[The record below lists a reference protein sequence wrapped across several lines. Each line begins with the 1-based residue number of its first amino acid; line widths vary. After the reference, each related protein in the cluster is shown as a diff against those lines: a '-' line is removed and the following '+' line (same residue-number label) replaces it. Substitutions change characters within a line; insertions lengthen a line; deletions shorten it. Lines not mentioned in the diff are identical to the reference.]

1 MYKIIEKTF
10 LNPTVARITVE
21 APLVAKKIEPGQ
33 FIILMVDEK
42 GERVPFT
49 VADFDS
55 VKGTVTV
62 IFQIVG
68 ATTMKLAE
76 KEAGDFIAQFA
87 GPLGKPTEFGDVKRV
102 AVVGGGLGCAI
113 AYPQAKHLFGKGV
126 EVDIIAGFKTRDL
139 IILEEE
145 MKAVS
150 KNLYITTDDGSY
162 GEKGLVT
169 DKLKALASKEKYD
182 LVIAIGPVIMMK
194 FVTLAAKEFDMP
206 VIVSLNPIMID
217 GTGMCG
223 GCRVMVGGQV
233 RFACVDGPDFD
244 GHKVDFDNLMNRN
257 RAYAEAEKKAVEEH
271 KCRIGRTEGH

>member
-1 MYKIIEKTF
+1 MYKIIEKTY
-10 LNPTVARITVE
+10 LNPTVAKITVE

-33 FIILMVDEK
+33 FIILMVEEN

-55 VKGTVTV
+55 EKGTVTV

-76 KEAGDFIAQFA
+76 KEAGEYIAQFA
-87 GPLGKPTEFGDVKRV
+87 GPLGKPTEFGEVKRV

-113 AYPQAKHLFGKGV
+113 AYPQAKYLFGKGV

-139 IILEEE
+139 IILEDE

-150 KNLYITTDDGSY
+150 NNLYITTDDGSY

-169 DKLKALASKEKYD
+169 DKLKSLAEKQRYD

-223 GCRVMVGGQV
+223 GCRVMVGGKVQ
-233 RFACVDGPDFD
+233 FACVDGPDFD
-244 GHKVDFDNLMNRN
+244 GYKVDFDNLMNRN